1 MTDWDITKGDLGQP
15 ETIAREFQVFVS
27 EPAALSTT
35 SAPYIQTYT
44 GPIIMRTQ
52 ALENYFNLHDA
63 YVEVRFRVVTSA
75 GAALIAGQHC
85 TLING
90 GWHLFDRAVLKVGD
104 QVLETVQNPGKVQLM
119 EGMAKYSVGEFSDP
133 MADEWVYWP
142 QVKYRAG
149 DTAPV
154 LANADRI
161 YKALGWAQPID
172 VTQITGITTGEP
184 DGRDST
190 AVAADANEY
199 VSPIRESD
207 LRFNDAFA
215 RKDAR
220 TQLSQIVS
228 LRLPLRTIMG
238 FCDLA
243 KPIHGLSIQLEL
255 TKNQDYAHI
264 LHAPANTAACATIIE
279 TCSLWIPACTPN
291 KDVLLNIESAMQG
304 SSAEWRYMSKTV
316 LGSQIYPAATT
327 RLDWNVGVLQDK
339 PKLILV
345 GIMGQNQ
352 YGTQNDRAI
361 SLRGGSPN
369 SVVVT
374 VASQIDDG
382 TGAIQANC
390 CAGDLFTRLTDITR
404 VTVRLNN
411 KPFPQEQYQMSFND
425 ETHMRAYYDFL
436 DIWAKNR
443 PESTFPVDASYWRIS
458 PVFAYRFDDKEVG
471 TLGDVYALHIEA
483 QLNSTAA
490 GAVIGDGAYAV
501 GGYGDFRL
509 YTMILCDKVV
519 YVRGEGGFFKMQV
532 Q

>member
-35 SAPYIQTYT
+35 SVPFQQTYT

-75 GAALIAGQHC
+75 GAALTAGQHC
-85 TLING
+85 TLINA
-90 GWHLFDRAVLKVGD
+90 GWHLFDRAVLKIGD
-104 QVLETVQNPGKVQLM
+104 QVIETVQNPGKVQLM
-119 EGMAKYSVGEFSDP
+119 EGMAKYSVGEFADP
-133 MADEWVYWP
+133 MADEWLYWP

-149 DTAPV
+149 TNAPA
-154 LANADRI
+154 LASADRI

-172 VTQITGITTGEP
+172 CTQLTALATGQA
-184 DGRDST
+184 DGRDS
-190 AVAADANEY
+190 APAGDQFVAA
-199 VSPIRESD
+199 VREAD
-207 LRFNDAFA
+207 LRYNESFA
-215 RKDAR
+215 RRSAR
-220 TQLSQIVS
+220 TQLSAAVS
-228 LRLPLRTIMG
+228 LRLPLRDIMG

-243 KPIHGLSIQLEL
+243 KPVHGLSIQLEL

-264 LHAPANTAACATIIE
+264 LHAPANTAACATVIE
-279 TCSLWIPACTPN
+279 TAALWVPACTPS
-291 KDVLLNIESAMQG
+291 KDVLLNVESAMQD

-345 GIMGQNQ
+345 GFMGQNQ
-352 YGTQNDRAI
+352 YGAQNDRAF
-361 SLRGGSPN
+361 SLRGPSPAAAA
-369 SVVVT
+369 VT
-374 VASQIDDG
+374 VASQSDDG

-390 CAGDLFTRLTDITR
+390 SAGDLFTRLGDITR

-411 KPFPQEQYQMSFND
+411 KPFPQEQYQMSFDD

-443 PESTFPVDASYWRIS
+443 PDSTFPVDASYWRIS
-458 PVFAYRFDDKEVG
+458 PCFAYRFDDKDVA
-471 TLGDVYALHIEA
+471 TLGNVYALHIEA
-483 QLNSTAA
+483 QLRSSAVGALDADNAA
-490 GAVIGDGAYAV
+490 AV

-509 YTMILCDKVV
+509 YTMVICDRVV